1 MSAGGHNGGSIIAA
15 GGPDAVVRLWDTRAA
30 GSSSSPIAKLVG
42 HTANI
47 RSILVSEN
55 GDWILSGSSDS
66 SIKLWSVTAGRLLHT
81 FDMHS
86 DSVWSLYS
94 DHPSLHVFYSG
105 DRSGIVAKTDLRG
118 VESDIDGDAVCA
130 VICNEHQGVSKV
142 VTAGN
147 NVWTA
152 TSNSKIHRWKDFD
165 TTPHSVYRE
174 YFIAKADAKE
184 EKDTI
189 RTNFLSTQGG
199 PSLQFQPPSESDPE
213 AVSLVPTATSYE
225 DLDPAGINEKIVPP
239 GTSIL
244 VDPISATPVEA
255 LQGKIGLIKHRLL
268 SDRQRVLTTD
278 NAGEVILWDLVR
290 CVPLKSFGTGVDMDE
305 LADKMHTPAS
315 MCNWCQVATRT
326 GELFVTLDQN
336 TCFDAEV
343 YADEIIPEIGEK
355 ELKAHSQLNPAVSD
369 LLYDQRINLG
379 KWVIRNLMANL
390 LTEEIKR
397 DKQYRAS
404 LETTDAVVTAAPTTQ
419 VQKPKAKPIDS
430 FEQVQIETPQPVPAT
445 APAPATPAAA
455 PANAKA
461 GGGGGFMGRFRF
473 GKGSKKD
480 KTKNGSAIPAPAAAP
495 ATTNGAA
502 TTPAAEED
510 TTQAE
515 PDVQVL
521 GEVISEL
528 RKDYAGKHATDADGA
543 EVASVYSPPPPSEL
557 PIILIPPHT
566 KIMISELAQDSGGLV
581 DLYRGRVGQAGSD
594 IDRLE
599 SVLPEWIANVLLRDQ
614 IPAKPEVKVG
624 FVLHPCSAEEQ
635 AAPDIEPL
643 PLIQQGGGRLNG
655 YQMLR
660 AHKAVTYL
668 VEKLRLEDEAG
679 TLIPELAGKT
689 DEQVAA
695 MDPNEWLELVCQG
708 HVVPRKMT
716 LATARTRLWR
726 SGGDVILK
734 YRRRQLA
741 TTTTTT

>member
-1 MSAGGHNGGSIIAA
+1 MSAGGHSGGSIIAA
-15 GGPDAVVRLWDTRAA
+15 GGPDAVVRLWDTRTA

-47 RSILVSEN
+47 RSILVSEK

-130 VICNEHQGVSKV
+130 VICNERQGVSKV

-174 YFIAKADAKE
+174 YFIPKADAKV

-213 AVSLVPTATSYE
+213 AASLVTTETSYE
-225 DLDPAGINEKIVPP
+225 DLDPAGINEQIVPP

-305 LADKMHTPAS
+305 LADQMHTPAS

-343 YADEIIPEIGEK
+343 YADEVIPEIGEK
-355 ELKAHSQLNPAVSD
+355 ELKAHSPLNPAVSD

-379 KWVIRNLMANL
+379 KWVIRNLLANL
-390 LTEEIKR
+390 LSEEIKR

-404 LETTDAVVTAAPTTQ
+404 LDASDAGMIAAPTTQ
-419 VQKPKAKPIDS
+419 VQKPKTKPIDS
-430 FEQVQIETPQPVPAT
+430 FEQVQIETPQPIPAA
-445 APAPATPAAA
+445 APAQAAPAAA

-461 GGGGGFMGRFRF
+461 AGGGGFMGRFRF
-473 GKGSKKD
+473 GKGNKKD
-480 KTKNGSAIPAPAAAP
+480 KTKNGSATPAPAAAP
-495 ATTNGAA
+495 AATNGTAA
-502 TTPAAEED
+502 TPAVEED

-515 PDVQVL
+515 PEVQVL

-528 RKDYAGKHATDADGA
+528 RKDYAGKHATDAEGT

-557 PIILIPPHT
+557 PIISIPPHT

-624 FVLHPCSAEEQ
+624 FVLQPCTAEEQ
-635 AAPDIEPL
+635 AAPGIEPL

-689 DEQVAA
+689 DEQIAA
-695 MDPNEWLELVCQG
+695 MDPNDWLELVCQG
-708 HVVPRKMT
+708 QVVPRKMT

-726 SGGDVILK
+726 SGGDVLLK

-741 TTTTTT
+741 TTNTTS